1 MYDTCFIPNFLQG
14 IQIFGLYCP
23 NIDELHHQPDVLH
36 HHVLLGVHH
45 GHGDETHEMRA
56 VKIRYF
62 DSLQK
67 FRDKTCITQAYE

>member
-14 IQIFGLYCP
+14 IQIFGLNCQ

-36 HHVLLGVHH
+36 HH
-45 GHGDETHEMRA
+45 GHGDKTHEMRA

>member
-14 IQIFGLYCP
+14 IQRFGLYCP
-23 NIDELHHQPDVLH
+23 NIDALHHQPGVLC

-45 GHGDETHEMRA
+45 GHGDKTHEMRA
-56 VKIRYF
+56 VEIRYF

-67 FRDKTCITQAYE
+67 FRDKTCIKKAYE